1 MKSQFITGNERGYR
15 VWDDDNSGV
24 NKFVFQNHIGFP
36 YPKPIYFELLSVFHQ
51 KCQKMAKKS
60 DKIEKWV
67 RKKCYYINTEFN
79 F

>member
-36 YPKPIYFELLSVFHQ
+36 YPKPKYFELLSVFHQ
-51 KCQKMAKKS
+51 KMPKNGQK
-60 DKIEKWV
+60 I
-67 RKKCYYINTEFN
+67 
-79 F
+79 